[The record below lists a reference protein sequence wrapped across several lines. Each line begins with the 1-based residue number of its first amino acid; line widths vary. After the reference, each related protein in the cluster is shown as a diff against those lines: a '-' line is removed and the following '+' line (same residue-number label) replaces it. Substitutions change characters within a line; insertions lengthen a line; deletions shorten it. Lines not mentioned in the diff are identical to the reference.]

1 MKTANFRSFIG
12 DGIGASLRGGPLY
25 WLWMLFLLALMAVGL
40 WNYGQQ
46 WSEGLVIT
54 GLSDQVSW
62 GFYIANFAFFV
73 GIAAAAVLL
82 VIPAY
87 LFHRNDVKSVV
98 LIGEGLAVAAVV
110 VAMAFVLV
118 DLGRLD
124 RVWHLIPLLGR
135 FNFPQSMLAWDVVV
149 LNGYLLLNLAIPM
162 YILYHHYR
170 GREPDIRKYFVF
182 VVIAMF
188 WAISIHTVTAFLFSA
203 NVSRPFWH
211 TSLLAPRF
219 IASAFTAGPALMIII
234 LQMIRT
240 FTDYP
245 IRRSVIDMLALI
257 MAVAMQINI
266 YFVIAELFTDFY
278 HPTEHA
284 ASIHYLFL
292 GIGGFD
298 ALRDWIWTALAF
310 NVVAV
315 LLLMVHATRRNMITL
330 NIACV
335 LGFLGIWIEKG
346 MGMVVPGFIPTPL
359 GEIFEYAPT
368 PRELGV
374 SVGIYA
380 LGALVF
386 TILAKGGIAIELGK
400 VGARRPSDAVTKV
413 LEEQAADERP
423 GTVVGKPA

>member
-1 MKTANFRSFIG
+1 MNFTHFIK
-12 DGIGASLRGGPLY
+12 DGLLATLRGGPLY
-25 WLWMLFLLALMAVGL
+25 WAWLLILILLMAVGL
-40 WNYGQQ
+40 WNYGHQ
-46 WSEGLVIT
+46 WSQGLVIT
-54 GLSDQVSW
+54 GMSDQVSW

-82 VIPAY
+82 VVPAY

-98 LIGEGLAVAAVV
+98 LIGEGLAVAAVII
-110 VAMAFVLV
+110 AMAFVLV

-124 RVWHLIPLLGR
+124 RIWHMIPLIGR
-135 FNFPQSMLAWDVVV
+135 FHWPQSMLAWDVIV

-162 YILYHHYR
+162 YILYHHYQ
-170 GREPDIRKYFVF
+170 GKEPKLSKYFVF

-234 LQMIRT
+234 LQLIRR
-240 FTDYP
+240 FTEYP
-245 IRRSVIDMLALI
+245 IKQSVINMLALI
-257 MAVAMQINI
+257 MAIAMQINI
-266 YFVIAELFTDFY
+266 FFAIAELFTDFY
-278 HPTEHA
+278 HETEHA

-292 GIGGFD
+292 GLSGFD
-298 ALRDWIWTALAF
+298 ALRTWIWTALAF

-315 LLLMVHATRRNMITL
+315 ILLMVHKTRRNMITL

-359 GEIFEYAPT
+359 GEVFEYAPT
-368 PRELGV
+368 LRELGV

-380 LGALVF
+380 LGAFAF
-386 TILAKGGIAIELGK
+386 TILAKGGIAIELGQ
-400 VGARRPSDAVTKV
+400 VGAGQRSETVKKA
-413 LEEQAADERP
+413 LEETPSKEAASV
-423 GTVVGKPA
+423 T